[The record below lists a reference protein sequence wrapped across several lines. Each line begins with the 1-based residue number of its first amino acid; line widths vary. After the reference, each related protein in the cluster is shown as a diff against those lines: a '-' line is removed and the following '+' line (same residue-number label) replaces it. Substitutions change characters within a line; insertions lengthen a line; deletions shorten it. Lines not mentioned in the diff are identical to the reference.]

1 MAVSLTLTDITNFQN
16 ETTAVAAVAN
26 NNTAIEA
33 AFQKVLS
40 LDGTTPNS
48 MNAALD
54 MNSKAILNL
63 PEPVSGLSPLR
74 LQDYDTLVSGGTI
87 YVNNNIGVLYIM
99 SGGGAQLSTGLQG
112 SITVPFNALI
122 TSVSLIADQ
131 AGSVVLDIWK
141 TPYSS
146 YAPPTHPAVGDSITA
161 SALPTLTS
169 ATKYTD
175 STMTGWTKVI
185 TANDVLAFNI
195 NSVTNITR
203 LEVCLTVTKTS

>member
-1 MAVSLTLTDITNFQN
+1 MAVSLTLIDLANLQN
-16 ETTAVAAVAN
+16 ETTAVAAINN

-33 AFQKVLS
+33 ALQNVLS

-54 MNSKAILNL
+54 MNSKAIINL
-63 PEPVSGLSPLR
+63 PAPVSGESPLR
-74 LQDYDTLVSGGTI
+74 LTDYSTLSGGGTI
-87 YVNNNIGVLYIM
+87 YVNNNIGVLFIM

-122 TSVSLIADQ
+122 TSVSMIADQ
-131 AGSVVLDIWK
+131 TGSVVMDIWK

-146 YAPPTHPAVGDSITA
+146 YNPPTHPAVGDSICA
-161 SALPTLTS
+161 AALPTLSS

-175 STMTGWTKVI
+175 STLTGWTTTI
-185 TANDVLAFNI
+185 AANDVLAFNI

-203 LEVCLTVTKTS
+203 LEICLTVTKTS